1 MATGYCTV
9 ADVRRVLQET
19 VSDFESGA
27 WGEDNNQVV
36 VDAIGSQYDWVRDQ
50 TSQHW
55 YVPGG
60 LDEDDNNIIP
70 TDPLTRTGEEQDIP
84 STPHPQHS
92 TMLVADRGRYPRK
105 MNGPFTRIR
114 LDKEAAQS
122 ITALNIRG
130 RGGRYSDWVDDVSK
144 TEGDDYVLYVDA
156 GDNHSPSYID
166 LRVSSLPP
174 MSHYNNAVRVT
185 YDYGLDSIPQT
196 LRRAVAMRAAAQL
209 LAPDDDAA
217 LGIPDNGNL
226 VAQESKVRAL
236 ERQANELLE
245 TYV

>member
-1 MATGYCTV
+1 
-9 ADVRRVLQET
+9 
-19 VSDFESGA
+19 
-27 WGEDNNQVV
+27 
-36 VDAIGSQYDWVRDQ
+36 
-50 TSQHW
+50 
-55 YVPGG
+55 
-60 LDEDDNNIIP
+60 
-70 TDPLTRTGEEQDIP
+70 
-84 STPHPQHS
+84 
-92 TMLVADRGRYPRK
+92 
-105 MNGPFTRIR
+105 
-114 LDKEAAQS
+114 
-122 ITALNIRG
+122 
-130 RGGRYSDWVDDVSK
+130 
-144 TEGDDYVLYVDA
+144 
-156 GDNHSPSYID
+156 
-166 LRVSSLPP
+166 